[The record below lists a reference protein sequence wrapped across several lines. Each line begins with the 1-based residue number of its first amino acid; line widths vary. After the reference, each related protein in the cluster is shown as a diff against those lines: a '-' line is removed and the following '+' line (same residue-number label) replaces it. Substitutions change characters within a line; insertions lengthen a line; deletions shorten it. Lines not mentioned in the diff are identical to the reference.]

1 MNDTIVEGLTQT
13 LVHEKENE
21 CNVKITKEF
30 IEIGIVIATF
40 SAVQSFP
47 I

>member
-1 MNDTIVEGLTQT
+1 MRTIIVDRLTHA
-13 LVHEKENE
+13 LVFDEENQS
-21 CNVKITKEF
+21 NVKITSQF